1 MAADKEQI
9 KRKVAVLKTEVSA
22 AKDENVQPKVNN
34 HDAMVEQLAN
44 RLDKM
49 LDDSDLLGD
58 EVTDLK
64 SELEQQEVS

>member
-22 AKDENVQPKVNN
+22 AKGENILTKVNN

-64 SELEQQEVS
+64 NELEQQEVS